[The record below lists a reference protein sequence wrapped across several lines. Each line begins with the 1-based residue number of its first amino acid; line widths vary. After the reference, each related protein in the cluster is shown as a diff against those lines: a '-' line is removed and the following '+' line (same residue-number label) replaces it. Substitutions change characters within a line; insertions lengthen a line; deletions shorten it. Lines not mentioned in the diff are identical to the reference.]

1 MRRIAYRLPRYP
13 MQERTGQ
20 VQREGPDGLV
30 VENDET
36 KLEERVRHRD
46 VIRDLDGDVRDEVMK
61 SLGHGFMAYA
71 TGDTLRNIAS
81 EYSDQYAPGH
91 PANLDASQCDWHY
104 DPAFAMANL
113 PGTPEEWIAYNNEQG
128 RSLGFVDNPRP
139 IIVVQGT
146 DGHHYIWDG
155 NHRTGEAFAAGWTH
169 LPAIVGESRIRDD
182 QPEPDLPPGST
193 LRSGL
198 RKSVLR
204 RERPLVL
211 LSRGH
216 RLDYAVRMQATTLM
230 KALPPPGRPSA
241 QPQIPQPV
249 KADQPPVLGQWPLLA
264 QPRYAPEDWVQYQRP
279 DMPAPG
285 VGKVVHHGAEHGT
298 YVAPDGGAG
307 RHKVRWE
314 SIQGKIQVGVAPEER
329 RDAAAT
335 LARMGVPVDPLEHV
349 LLPDRAERPN
359 PHLLARL
366 QALVAD
372 GAPIDPAA
380 AKSASAAALRR
391 AIEHFAGPLP
401 REEEQRPYRPT
412 MRPSARLTP
421 WAEE

>member
-13 MQERTGQ
+13 MQERTGA
-20 VQREGPDGLV
+20 VQREGPDGLLV
-30 VENDET
+30 KNDET
-36 KLEERVRHRD
+36 KLDERVRHRD
-46 VIRDLDGDVRDEVMK
+46 VIRDLDGQVPEDVLK
-61 SLGHGFMAYA
+61 SLAHALLAHA

-81 EYSDQYAPGH
+81 EYGDQYAPGH
-91 PANLDASQCDWHY
+91 AAHLDASQCDWEY

-139 IIVVQGT
+139 IVVVQGT

-169 LPAIVGESRIRDD
+169 LPAIVGRSRIRDD

-198 RKSVLR
+198 RKSLR

-211 LSRGH
+211 ARRGH
-216 RLDYAVRMQATTLM
+216 RLDFAVRMQATTLM
-230 KALPPPGRPSA
+230 KALPQAGIPTAR
-241 QPQIPQPV
+241 PQIPQPA

-264 QPRYAPEDWVQYQRP
+264 QPRYDKDDWVQYQRP
-279 DMPAPG
+279 DMAAPEIG
-285 VGKVVHHGAEHGT
+285 RVVHHGAETGT
-298 YVAPDGGAG
+298 WVAPGGGEG

-314 SIQGKIQVGVAPEER
+314 SIHGKAQVGVGPEER
-329 RDAAAT
+329 QEAAAT
-335 LARMGVPVDPLEHV
+335 LGRMGVPIDPLERV

-380 AKSASAAALRR
+380 AKSAPAATLRR

-401 REEEQRPYRPT
+401 PEEQQRPPRPT
-412 MRPSARLTP
+412 MRPSAKLTP